1 MSTTNYNGRLGNQ
14 IIRNLAL
21 SIIAEKFDLHV
32 SYYNNEMIDELGI
45 KLFSGNRIFNNTV
58 TLDDDNYFS
67 IYNSHVLEN
76 NLDPNFN
83 YFQTKEITNF
93 LYNYLHSD
101 KIKSNIIDKNPFNDR
116 YNSNNDLFIH
126 VRLTDAAHNNPGANY
141 YIKTI
146 ESIEYNN
153 LYISSDDK
161 THSIIQEII
170 QQYPNTT
177 IIEYDEIKT
186 FQFGSTCKN
195 VILSHGS
202 FSAIIGYLS
211 FFSDVHY
218 PKFEPGKI
226 WHGDIFSINGWIE
239 HDVT

>member
-1 MSTTNYNGRLGNQ
+1 
-14 IIRNLAL
+14 
-21 SIIAEKFDLHV
+21 
-32 SYYNNEMIDELGI
+32 MIDDLGI
-45 KLFSGNRIFNNTV
+45 KLFSGNQVFNNTIKI
-58 TLDDDNYFS
+58 DDDNYFS
-67 IYNSHVLEN
+67 IYNSDLLEN
-76 NLDPNFN
+76 NLDANFN

-93 LYNYLHSD
+93 LYDYLHSE

-116 YNSNNDLFIH
+116 YNANNDLFIH

-146 ESIEYNN
+146 ETIEYNN

-161 THSIIQEII
+161 MHNIVQEII
-170 QQYPNTT
+170 QQYPNAI

-195 VILSHGS
+195 VILSHGT

-211 FFSDVHY
+211 FFSYIHY
-218 PKFEPGKI
+218 PEFEPDKI
-226 WHGDIFSINGWIE
+226 WHGDVFSINGWIK
-239 HDVT
+239 HDFTPLNISINAADETSTELSLTG

>member
-1 MSTTNYNGRLGNQ
+1 MSTTGYNGRLGNQ

-32 SYYNNEMIDELGI
+32 SYYNNESIRELGI
-45 KLFSGNRIFNNTV
+45 NLFSGNCIFNSTI

-67 IYNSHVLEN
+67 IYNSDVLEN
-76 NLDPNFN
+76 NLDPNNN

-101 KIKSNIIDKNPFNDR
+101 KIKSNIINKNPFNDR
-116 YNSNNDLFIH
+116 YNTNNDLFIH
-126 VRLTDAAHNNPGANY
+126 VRLTDAAHNNPGASY

-146 ESIEYNN
+146 KTIDYDN
-153 LYISSDDK
+153 LYVSSDDK
-161 THSIIQEII
+161 SHSIVQEII
-170 QQYPNTT
+170 QQYPNAT

-195 VILSHGS
+195 IILSHGS
-202 FSAIIGYLS
+202 FSALIGYLS
-211 FFSDVHY
+211 FFSHVHY
-218 PKFEPGKI
+218 PEFEPGKI
-226 WHGDIFSINGWIE
+226 WHGEMFSINSWIKY
-239 HDVT
+239 DVT